1 MSGYE
6 DVVARTRPERGRGRM
21 MKRFRIVAGVLS
33 VLVLGAMAV
42 PTAALADVEKRGQ
55 CSGVAHWEL
64 DASHENGR
72 LEMDFEVNSA
82 KAGKAW
88 HVRLSHNG
96 NVFTKLVKITDHEGD
111 FDVERYV
118 KNRAGTDTLGAR
130 AVSRSGQVCRGQV
143 KI

>member
-21 MKRFRIVAGVLS
+21 MNRFRVVAGVLS
-33 VLVLGAMAV
+33 VLVLVVMAF
-42 PTAALADVEKRGQ
+42 PTAAFADVDTRGE
-55 CSGVAHWEL
+55 CSGSAHWEL

-72 LEMDFEVNSA
+72 LQMEFEVNSA
-82 KAGKAW
+82 KAGKSW

-96 NVFTKLVKITDHEGD
+96 NVFDRLVKITNHEGD
-111 FDVERYV
+111 FDVDRYV

-130 AVSRSGQVCRGQV
+130 AVSRSGQVCRAQV